1 MNKNKQQNK
10 KDPYRH
16 ESMNI
21 SVSKD
26 IYTRLLKSN
35 TPYSILSNKSNKIK
49 QQLSLLAKSKVS
61 SYDQHKF

>member
-49 QQLSLLAKSKVS
+49 
-61 SYDQHKF
+61 